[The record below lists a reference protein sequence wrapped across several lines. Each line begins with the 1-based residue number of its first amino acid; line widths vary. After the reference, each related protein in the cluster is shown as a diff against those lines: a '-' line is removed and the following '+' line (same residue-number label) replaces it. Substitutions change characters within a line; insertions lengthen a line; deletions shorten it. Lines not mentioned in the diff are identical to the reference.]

1 MAVDE
6 DFFTTV
12 VDAEKEGLSGDG
24 NPSVGNAV
32 EQCGESLRST
42 VFWSR
47 VTVASPSRNIYGE
60 QKQGCT
66 VSSLQLQPLPR
77 LHEFVS

>member
-6 DFFTTV
+6 DFFTIV

-47 VTVASPSRNIYGE
+47 VTVSLPS
-60 QKQGCT
+60 
-66 VSSLQLQPLPR
+66 SSCNK
-77 LHEFVS
+77 